1 MTRRFGESFRQ
12 HEQSRQSLA
21 GGVATAI
28 RAAQRPVPVSF
39 VGGSGPRLTDVDG
52 NEYVD
57 FALAY
62 GPMLLGHSP
71 SAVVEAVH
79 RQIDK
84 GLGYGAS
91 HPLELALAE
100 AVCRTVP
107 SAELCAFS
115 NTGSEA
121 VHAALRIARAATGRR
136 RIVKFRGHYHGW
148 LDPLHIGVGGSVDAR
163 EPGTSGQDPDASRSV
178 DVCTWDDISALRK
191 LLDSEV
197 AAVIMEPIAV
207 NRGCLSATPGYL
219 QAVRELTAQNG
230 TLLIFDEVITGFRVA
245 LGGAQQRLGVTP
257 DLTILGKAMGGG
269 FPISAVCG
277 RQDVM
282 QEVASK
288 RVSHMGTFNAN
299 PICAAAALAAIG
311 EYERNADEIY
321 PALEESGIALGNA
334 FRESASAADVPMH
347 VNQVGAAGYAYI
359 AKSAVLTY
367 DDTLTADPE
376 AYVRL
381 AELLLEEGIHVI
393 PRGILY
399 TSTTHTDREI
409 SELERALERA
419 MPRLSSELA
428 NGEPLGADRL
438 DNSDSKAP
446 AS

>member
-1 MTRRFGESFRQ
+1 MNRTFIGSARE
-12 HEQSRQSLA
+12 HERSLASLA

-39 VGGSGPRLTDVDG
+39 VGGSGPRLTDIDG

-71 SAVVEAVH
+71 AAVIEAVH
-79 RQIDK
+79 RQLDR

-91 HPLELALAE
+91 HPIEPALAE

-121 VHAALRIARAATGRR
+121 VHAAIRIARAATGRR
-136 RIVKFRGHYHGW
+136 RVIKFQGHYHGW
-148 LDPLHIGVGGSVDAR
+148 LDPLHIGVGASLDPR
-163 EPGTSGQDPDASRSV
+163 EPGTAGQDPQASASI
-178 DVCTWDDISALRK
+178 DVCAWNDVDALRQ

-197 AAVIMEPIAV
+197 AAVIMEPVAV
-207 NRGCLSATPGYL
+207 NRGCLSPAPGYL
-219 QAVRELTAQNG
+219 EAVQELTSAAG
-230 TLLIFDEVITGFRVA
+230 ALLIFDEVITGFRLA

-257 DLTILGKAMGGG
+257 DMTILGKAMGGG

-277 RQDVM
+277 RADVM
-282 QEVASK
+282 SEVASG

-299 PICAAAALAAIG
+299 PICGAAALAAI
-311 EYERNADEIY
+311 ETYERNAEEIY
-321 PALEESGIALGNA
+321 PGLDEAGFAL
-334 FRESASAADVPMH
+334 ASAYREAAAAAGVPLQ
-347 VNQVGAAGYAYI
+347 VNQLGAAGYAYV
-359 AKSAVLTY
+359 ATQPVSSY
-367 DDTLTADPE
+367 EDTLTADPG

-381 AELLLEEGIHVI
+381 SELLLEEGIHVI

-399 TSTTHTDREI
+399 TSTTHTDREVK
-409 SELERALERA
+409 ELEGALDRA
-419 MPRLSSELA
+419 MGRLASELA
-428 NGEPLGADRL
+428 SQEAPSALHDDEGQSGQ
-438 DNSDSKAP
+438 P